1 MTTAEA
7 ASTTAATGTEDRVI
21 VLTRVFDAPRELV
34 FQAYT
39 QPEHLAKWYGPDGF
53 TITTFE
59 HDCRVGG
66 RWRFMMH
73 GPDGKDWPNRIEYR
87 EVVRP
92 ERLVFD
98 HGSDVDDDPHQF
110 FVTITFDDEGGKT
123 RLTSRM
129 LMRTREQRE
138 ASIKFGAVELGQQTL
153 RRLAEY
159 LETMRPS

>member
-1 MTTAEA
+1 MTTAQA
-7 ASTTAATGTEDRVI
+7 DATATDTEDREI
-21 VLTRVFDAPRELV
+21 VLTRLFDAPRELV

-39 QPEHLAKWYGPDGF
+39 QAEHVAKWYGPDGF

-73 GPDGKDWPNRIEYR
+73 GPDGKDWPNRIVYR

-98 HGSDVDDDPHQF
+98 HGRDEDDDPHQF

-138 ASIKFGAVELGQQTL
+138 ASIKFGAVELGGQTL
-153 RRLAEY
+153 AHLAES
-159 LETMRPS
+159 LESMPR

>member
-7 ASTTAATGTEDRVI
+7 AGTAAATGTEDREI

-39 QPEHLAKWYGPDGF
+39 QPEHLAQWYGPNGF
-53 TITTFE
+53 TITTYE
-59 HDCRVGG
+59 HDCRPSG

-73 GPDGKDWPNRIEYR
+73 GPDGKDWPNRMVFR

-98 HGSDVDDDPHQF
+98 HGSDVDDDPDQF
-110 FVTITFDDEGGKT
+110 HVTITFEDEGGRT

-129 LMRTREQRE
+129 VFRTREQRDV
-138 ASIKFGAVELGQQTL
+138 KTNFGAVELGHQTL
-153 RRLAEY
+153 ARLAEY
-159 LETMRPS
+159 LETMRPG

>member
-7 ASTTAATGTEDRVI
+7 AGTATATGSEDREI

-39 QPEHLAKWYGPDGF
+39 QPEHLAQWYGPDGF
-53 TITTFE
+53 AITTCE
-59 HDCRVGG
+59 HDCRTGG

-73 GPDGKDWPNRIEYR
+73 GPDGKDWPNRMDFR

-98 HGSDVDDDPHQF
+98 HGSDQDDDPHEF
-110 FVTITFDDEGGKT
+110 FVTITFADAGCTT

-129 LMRTREQRE
+129 LFRTREQAE
-138 ASIKFGAVELGQQTL
+138 ATIKFGAVELGQQTL
-153 RRLAEY
+153 RPLAEH